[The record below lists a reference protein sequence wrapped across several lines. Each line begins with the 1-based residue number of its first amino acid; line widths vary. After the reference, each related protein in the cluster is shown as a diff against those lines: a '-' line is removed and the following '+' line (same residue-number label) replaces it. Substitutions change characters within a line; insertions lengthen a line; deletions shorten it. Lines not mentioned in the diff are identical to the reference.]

1 MSQDISKLDR
11 RGNKLCRQ
19 HHPVLQRFPL
29 SKYKFL
35 KKGWNE
41 YNDSRSSLSSLM
53 KRNVTTPE
61 GAYYKSIWERVVVP
75 TIRLKYINISNLNNE
90 IKDEFKSECQNIR

>member
-1 MSQDISKLDR
+1 M
-11 RGNKLCRQ
+11 
-19 HHPVLQRFPL
+19 
-29 SKYKFL
+29 
-35 KKGWNE
+35 
-41 YNDSRSSLSSLM
+41 M